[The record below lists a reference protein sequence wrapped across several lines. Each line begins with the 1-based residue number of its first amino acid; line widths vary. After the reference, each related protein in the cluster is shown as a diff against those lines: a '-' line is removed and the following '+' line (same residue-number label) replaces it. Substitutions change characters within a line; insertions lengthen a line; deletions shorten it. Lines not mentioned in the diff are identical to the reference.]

1 MTTLM
6 MVVVMLGIM
15 FALALIGVP
24 FAFAFGTSGAI
35 ALLLWFDFAPA
46 ALVSAAVGQVDS
58 WIWLAVPLF
67 LVLGLLMTESG
78 ITKRLIEVSWS
89 TVGHIRGGLS
99 HVTVFTNVLMA
110 GMSGSYIADAAAT
123 GSILIPPLKEAG
135 YSRGYASAIVACA
148 AMIGPLIPPSINF
161 IIIGTLAEVSVLR
174 LWIGGIVPG
183 LMVGAFLMITG
194 YIMARRKGYPV
205 VKWGGVKPM
214 LKSTGIALPALVIP
228 IVILGGM
235 RLGIFTP
242 TEAGASGVLY
252 VLVVAFF
259 IYREMKFKQ
268 LFPPMLQAV
277 KITAGILFI
286 LAMANLMGLL
296 LSFMQA
302 GPTVSRAIISFSD
315 NPIIFLFIVSIF
327 LVFMGMFIDG
337 APLMFIFVPLLT
349 PIARAYGVDLVQFGC
364 LFGYCIITGGLT
376 PPYGLAMFVTNGIS
390 GATVDE
396 YIRDGWP
403 LVIGML
409 LLIIPFILFSPLI
422 TWLPNLVMG

>member
-15 FALALIGVP
+15 FALALIGLP
-24 FAFAFGTSGAI
+24 FAFAFGTSGVI

-67 LVLGLLMTESG
+67 LMLGLLMTASG
-78 ITKRLIEVSWS
+78 ITKRLIDVSWAA
-89 TVGHIRGGLS
+89 VGHIRGGLS
-99 HVTVFTNVLMA
+99 HVTVVTNVLMA

-123 GSILIPPLKEAG
+123 GTILIPPLKEAG

-161 IIIGTLAEVSVLR
+161 IIIGTLAEVSILR
-174 LWIGGIVPG
+174 MWIGGIIPG
-183 LMVGAFLMITG
+183 LMVGAFLMIMG
-194 YIMARRKGYPV
+194 YILAKRKGYPV
-205 VKWGGVKPM
+205 GKWGGIKP
-214 LKSTGIALPALVIP
+214 LIRSTGSALPALVIP
-228 IVILGGM
+228 VVILGGM

-390 GATVDE
+390 GATVGE

-409 LLIIPFILFSPLI
+409 LLIIPFILFPQLI
-422 TWLPNLVMG
+422 TWLPTLIMG